1 MGDRFPTNWALHNL
15 ISTQLTSS
23 MTTEK
28 DTVFSSVHTYL
39 TLSLRERE
47 GGDRKRERESACVCW
62 VCGCV
67 CMYIVTHASFEENN
81 KASAY
86 QLHSKQSIFCLEWDL
101 HIIVRVRMRVRE
113 RHTERNRGR
122 QTMCILFLSGRTGE
136 SGRERE
142 SLIISTIRLAC

>member
-15 ISTQLTSS
+15 ISTQLASS

-47 GGDRKRERESACVCW
+47 RGGDRKRKRESACVCW

-86 QLHSKQSIFCLEWDL
+86 QLHSKHSIFCLEWDL

-113 RHTERNRGR
+113 RHTERNKLCVFCFSLGEQVRVGERGR
-122 QTMCILFLSGRTGE
+122 
-136 SGRERE
+136 
-142 SLIISTIRLAC
+142 A